1 MLKKLKTVPLFPN
14 LSLGISHLSPPL
26 CYRQSG
32 SRVLRGKLCVSGAEV
47 GWVAGRR
54 PGPYMYMYMYMYV
67 CVCVFKKL
75 SLPLSL
81 FTLFIFVFI
90 CLFI

>member
-1 MLKKLKTVPLFPN
+1 MLKKLKTVPLLPN
-14 LSLGISHLSPPL
+14 LSLSISHLSPPL

-54 PGPYMYMYMYMYV
+54 PGPYMYMYMYV
-67 CVCVFKKL
+67 CVC
-75 SLPLSL
+75 
-81 FTLFIFVFI
+81 I
-90 CLFI
+90 